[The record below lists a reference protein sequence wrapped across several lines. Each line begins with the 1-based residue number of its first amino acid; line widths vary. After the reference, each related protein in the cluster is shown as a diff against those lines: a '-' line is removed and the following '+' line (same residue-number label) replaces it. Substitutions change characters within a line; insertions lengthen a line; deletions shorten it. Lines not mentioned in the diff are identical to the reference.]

1 MDMRTAPQA
10 LAAGRRGD
18 TVIGIGTGGAFGIVV
33 GALSNVHSIWSSAAM
48 VVAVV
53 ITAAAFIRL
62 LGPNVGLVVLLI
74 VACLLDRGTFKV
86 GSFNIRAEQVAA
98 LLTLAVLGITRFSA
112 RRTLWLR
119 PSLAEAA
126 LAAWF
131 GVGLIGSLTA
141 APSRGESL
149 KVLALLVL
157 SALGLVLPP
166 RVLERRRKELDE
178 VVRWLLLAVAAEGA
192 YTVLAYFLHWV
203 GPVVSS
209 SFNPGT
215 NLLSAYGTLWEPNVL
230 GAVSAA
236 GAVGWLFLGRVHFK
250 HSWLGVALCLSAT
263 IVSFTRAAWLAG
275 ALVIVLLLAINN
287 SRQINLRFLARRVV
301 PALALIGV
309 LIIGILAV
317 GDKIGGSSKGRLTDL
332 SRTIG
337 NGTDILGRLGQFN
350 TVLTDLKQNPVF
362 GGGIDSYGQ
371 RHMFNGSPEHIAN
384 LELAVVNDTGLLGL
398 LIFAAFAALVIVTVW
413 RHRLDSTVIGLA
425 AMTLVI
431 ALTNQA
437 TETLELMI
445 TWLLVGLLLAAIGT
459 AAPINASAAARI
471 TPDSD
476 LRPA

>member
-1 MDMRTAPQA
+1 VDVRTVPQSIEA
-10 LAAGRRGD
+10 GRFDTTIGIAAG
-18 TVIGIGTGGAFGIVV
+18 VALGITV
-33 GALSNVHSIWSSAAM
+33 GALSNVHSIWASIGM
-48 VVAVV
+48 VAAVV
-53 ITAAAFIRL
+53 IAGAALIRI
-62 LGPNVGLVVLLI
+62 LGPNVGLVALLI
-74 VACLLDRGTFKV
+74 VTCLVDRGTVKV
-86 GSFNIRAEQVAA
+86 GSYDIRAEQIAA
-98 LLTLAVLGITRFSA
+98 LLTLAIVGITRFSV
-112 RRTLWLR
+112 RRLSWLR
-119 PSLAEAA
+119 PSLAEGA

-131 GVGLIGSLTA
+131 GVGLIGTLTA
-141 APSRGESL
+141 APSRNESL

-157 SALGLVLPP
+157 SSMGLLLPP

-178 VVRWLLLAVAAEGA
+178 AVRWLLLAGAAEAAYSVAA
-192 YTVLAYFLHWV
+192 YSLHWV
-203 GPVVSS
+203 GLIVSS
-209 SFNPGT
+209 TVNPGT

-236 GAVGWLFLGRVHFK
+236 EVVGWLVLGRVHFK
-250 HSWLGVALCLSAT
+250 HSWPGVALCLSAT

-317 GDKIGGSSKGRLTDL
+317 GDKIGGSFKGRLTDL

>member
-1 MDMRTAPQA
+1 M
-10 LAAGRRGD
+10 D
-18 TVIGIGTGGAFGIVV
+18 TVLGVGTGVALGIAV
-33 GALSNVHSIWSSAAM
+33 GALSNLHSIWASAAM
-48 VVAVV
+48 VAAVV
-53 ITAAAFIRL
+53 ITAAVFIRL

-74 VACLLDRGTFKV
+74 VACLLDRMTFKIGGLNV
-86 GSFNIRAEQVAA
+86 RTEQVAA
-98 LLTLAVLGITRFSA
+98 LLTLAVLGITRFSV
-112 RRTLWLR
+112 RRMLWLR
-119 PSLAEAA
+119 PSLAEDA

-166 RVLERRRKELDE
+166 RVLETRRKELDE
-178 VVRWLLLAVAAEGA
+178 IVRWLLLAVAAEGA
-192 YTVLAYFLHWV
+192 YAVLAYFLYWV

-236 GAVGWLFLGRVHFK
+236 GVVGWLFLGRLHFK
-250 HSWLGVALCLSAT
+250 HSWLGVVLCLSAT
-263 IVSFTRAAWLAG
+263 IVSFSRAAWLAG

-287 SRQINLRFLARRVV
+287 KRQINLRFLVRRVA
-301 PALALIGV
+301 PTLAVVGV
-309 LIIGILAV
+309 LIIGIVAV
-317 GDKIGGSSKGRLTDL
+317 ADKIGGYSTGRLTDL

-337 NGTDILGRLGQFN
+337 NGTDILGRLYQFD
-350 TVLTDLKQNPVF
+350 TVLSGLGRSPIF
-362 GGGIDSYGQ
+362 GSGIDSYGQ
-371 RHMFNGSPEHIAN
+371 RHMFNGRPEHIAN

-398 LIFAAFAALVIVTVW
+398 LIFAGFASVVIVTVW
-413 RHRLDSTVIGLA
+413 RHRLDRTVIGLA
-425 AMTLVI
+425 AMALVI

-459 AAPINASAAARI
+459 ATPVNASATRRTA
-471 TPDSD
+471 PDHGS
-476 LRPA
+476 